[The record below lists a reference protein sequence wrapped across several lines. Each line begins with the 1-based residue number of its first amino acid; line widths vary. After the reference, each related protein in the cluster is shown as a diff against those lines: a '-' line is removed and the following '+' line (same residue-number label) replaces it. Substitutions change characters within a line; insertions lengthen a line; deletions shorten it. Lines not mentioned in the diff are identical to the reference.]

1 MTQRRGI
8 GEGHPA
14 HATPMRRGRL
24 RPRLL
29 DAFCC
34 QGGAA
39 KGYADAGFDVTGID
53 LVPQPRYPFAFI
65 QAEAVAFIRAYGA
78 EFDFIHASPPCQH
91 DSECQRIQGNPHP
104 DLIGPTRAAL
114 ESTGRPW
121 VMENVR
127 GAVPKLRTP
136 VMLCGGMFGLQ
147 TYRHRY
153 FETGGGFTVDQ
164 VVHLDHAAPQAK
176 MGRPIPPGHYGQ
188 FVGNFS
194 GVSHAREVMGVPWMN
209 RDGIRECVPPAYTLW
224 VGTRA
229 LAALDAGAVAA

>member
-1 MTQRRGI
+1 
-8 GEGHPA
+8 
-14 HATPMRRGRL
+14 MRRGRI
-24 RPRLL
+24 RPRVL

-53 LVPQPRYPFAFI
+53 LVPQPRYPFAFV
-65 QAEAVAFIRAYGA
+65 QAEAVAFIRAHGA

-164 VVHLDHAAPQAK
+164 VAHPDHTAPQAK

-194 GVSHAREVMGVPWMN
+194 GVSHARRVMGVPWMN
-209 RDGIRECVPPAYTLW
+209 RDGIRECVPPAYTQW
-224 VGTRA
+224 VGTHA
-229 LAALDAGAVAA
+229 FTALDAGAVAA